1 MFNWSKIWE
10 ENGIIE
16 NSYFANLHKTVND
29 GIYLFKDISK
39 GDSFFDIL
47 IYPFHS
53 GNNSKEFQYEI
64 LKEKMENSKKSE
76 NSNTLEIY
84 VSYDSWEHERK
95 IINDLKSKESN
106 AIARNKIENDFGIF
120 NSVYFS
126 ESNFIEL
133 KIDQDGINYLE
144 SPKCPNKNIS
154 AVVVNC
160 SFLELKKLYNL
171 TGVKLFKNN
180 VRDGII
186 DSKSEIKA
194 IFKQYLSVIDEKIDS
209 KYNNFQDENK
219 LNDFSA
225 ELFWFSHNG
234 ITLFIDEN
242 VEDSYSFSYDT
253 IRINTKSCSVINGA
267 QTITN
272 FFLVY
277 SELKNTYE
285 INDEKEKIIRLEELL
300 SNLFVKLTIIVSDVK
315 YSPFITKG
323 LNTQIPI
330 TLEDFI
336 AISKEVEEINE
347 VAIGYVY
354 ILKTGQI
361 PREGG
366 VSPLQFVKQYLIV
379 TSRPGT
385 AKNFNKNELENKI
398 KEINS
403 ELILKGENDCIRLK
417 EDKKEILEKLSNL
430 SYIEDWWNK
439 KNHKKL
445 EKDIIDN
452 YGKNYFQSF
461 VLDFYK
467 ETVESKSDL
476 DNIYKKFIELININS
491 VQITDFKKDKL
502 YGDIKSNHQKNLK
515 SIKRVK
521 NIPEYKQKLVNYL
534 NKMYK
539 TNIDY
544 ESEVRFFNEDNEFK
558 MNNLKVIII
567 KDNKVQEP
575 LYLSSKTFKSIY
587 QGLNI
592 EERLVS
598 NRSIEKND
606 FEEFTNSL
614 LYKELNLKYDLIVV
628 EENGEKVEKIDFHKN
643 CKFDILDK
651 HKQEVERIYNNV
663 ITSFIEGNIEKLVER
678 NNKVIGTKVSE
689 NDGNFIF
696 TTGEQVLNIRFI
708 ITENYI
714 ESFLKL
720 LKDKEN

>member
-1 MFNWSKIWE
+1 MFDWSKIWE

-16 NSYFANLHKTVND
+16 NSYYANLNKNYND
-29 GIYLFKDISK
+29 TMYLFKEISK
-39 GDSFFDIL
+39 GDSFLDIL

-53 GNNSKEFQYEI
+53 GYNNNAFQYNT
-64 LKEKMENSKKSE
+64 LKDIMDSYKS
-76 NSNTLEIY
+76 NITKNNTLEIY
-84 VSYDSWEHERK
+84 ISFDSWEDERN
-95 IINDLKSKESN
+95 IVNYLKSKESN

-126 ESNFIEL
+126 ELKSIEL
-133 KIDQDGINYLE
+133 TVDQDGINYLE

-186 DSKSEIKA
+186 NSKSEIKA
-194 IFKQYLSVIDEKIDS
+194 IFNQYLSVIDEKIDS

-234 ITLFIDEN
+234 ITLFIEN
-242 VEDSYSFSYDT
+242 NVKDAFSFTHDKLK
-253 IRINTKSCSVINGA
+253 INLKSCSVINGA

-272 FFLVY
+272 FFLAY
-277 SELKNTYE
+277 SEFKSKYKTN
-285 INDEKEKIIRLEELL
+285 KEKLIKLEDLL
-300 SNLFVKLTIIVSDVK
+300 STLFVKLTIILSDVK

-366 VSPLQFVKQYLIV
+366 VSPLQFVKEYLVV
-379 TSRPGT
+379 TSKPGT
-385 AKNFNKNELENKI
+385 AKNFNKNELEKKI

-403 ELILKGENDCIRLK
+403 ELILKGDNERIRLND
-417 EDKKEILEKLSNL
+417 DKKEILEKLSNL
-430 SYIEDWWNK
+430 PYIENWWNK
-439 KNHKKL
+439 KNREKL

-502 YGDIKSNHQKNLK
+502 YRDIKSNHQKNLK

-521 NIPEYKQKLVNYL
+521 NITEYRQELVNYL
-534 NKMYK
+534 NEMYK

-544 ESEVRFFNEDNEFK
+544 ESEVRFFNENNEFK

-614 LYKELNLKYDLIVV
+614 LYKELNLKYDIIVI
-628 EENGEKVEKIDFHKN
+628 EENGEKVENIDFYKN

-651 HKQEVERIYNNV
+651 HKKEVERIYNNV

-678 NNKVIGTKVSE
+678 GNKVIGTKVSE

-714 ESFLKL
+714 KSFLENF
-720 LKDKEN
+720 KDKKN

>member
-1 MFNWSKIWE
+1 MFDWSKIWE

-16 NSYFANLHKTVND
+16 KSYYANLDKNFND
-29 GIYLFKDISK
+29 AMYLFKEISK
-39 GDSFFDIL
+39 GDSFLDIL

-64 LKEKMENSKKSE
+64 LKEKMENSKKLK

-95 IINDLKSKESN
+95 IVNDLKSKESN

-133 KIDQDGINYLE
+133 KLDQDGINFLE
-144 SPKCPNKNIS
+144 SPKCPQDNIS

-160 SFLELKKLYNL
+160 SFSELKKLYNL
-171 TGVKLFKNN
+171 TGAKLFKNN
-180 VRDGII
+180 VRDGIVN
-186 DSKSEIKA
+186 SKSEIKS
-194 IFKQYLSVIDEKIDS
+194 IFSQYLSVSNEEIES
-209 KYNNFQDENK
+209 EENFIQGENK
-219 LNDFSA
+219 IRDFST

-234 ITLFIDEN
+234 ITLFIDKN
-242 VEDSYSFSYDT
+242 VKDSYSFSYDT
-253 IRINTKSCSVINGA
+253 ISINTKSCSVINGA

-300 SNLFVKLTIIVSDVK
+300 SNLFVKLTIIVSDVT

-361 PREGG
+361 PREGC

-439 KNHKKL
+439 KNSEKL

-461 VLDFYK
+461 VLDFYN
-467 ETVESKSDL
+467 ETVESKSYL

-502 YGDIKSNHQKNLK
+502 YRDIKRNHKEHLK
-515 SIKRVK
+515 SIKTVK
-521 NIPEYKQKLVNYL
+521 NTREYSQNLVDYL
-534 NKMYK
+534 NEMYK

-544 ESEVRFFNEDNEFK
+544 ESEVRFFNENNEFK

-614 LYKELNLKYDLIVV
+614 LYKELNLKYDIIVI
-628 EENGEKVEKIDFHKN
+628 EENGEKVEKIDFYKN

-678 NNKVIGTKVSE
+678 GNKVIGTKVSE

-714 ESFLKL
+714 ASFLEN
-720 LKDKEN
+720 LKYKKN